1 MTQGWYTVY
10 YLIAMPDITP
20 HTDIPG
26 YRDWH
31 LPLRRDRMTLRAALA
46 DMQRV
51 GAQQGEVP
59 LMVQLVGNPR
69 YRIPGVTIFHGA
81 VDLRQHDC
89 IHVILGRGLLSM
101 DEAFTIGFTMGSTQ
115 QVSTLEEELFALI
128 SKHLYPPFY
137 QFDDDDLRVFRDAVR
152 LGHISGC
159 QPLDEV
165 DFDQHL
171 DLTLAETR
179 QHIGLEVDLLLAYYA
194 IEQRRF
200 PENQASRRLLDL

>member
-1 MTQGWYTVY
+1 
-10 YLIAMPDITP
+10 MPDTT
-20 HTDIPG
+20 TDLPG

-31 LPLRRDRMTLRAALA
+31 LPLRRDSITLRAALA

-59 LMVQLVGNPR
+59 LMVQLVENPR

-89 IHVILGRGLLSM
+89 IHLILGRGLLPM

-137 QFDDDDLRVFRDAVR
+137 QFGDDDLCVFRDAVR
-152 LGHISGC
+152 LGFISGC

-165 DFDQHL
+165 DFDQYL
-171 DLTLAETR
+171 DMTLAETR
-179 QHIGLEVDLLLAYYA
+179 QRIGLEMDLLLAYYA
-194 IEQRRF
+194 IEQRRY
-200 PENQASRRLLDL
+200 PESQASRRLLDV